1 MKNKPEFRS
10 PSSSPLPRASDPSAV
25 TLTIDGQRVTA
36 EPGDTIYMAAQKAG
50 ISIPS
55 LCVSH
60 HLAPFG
66 SCRLCICEIDGQS
79 GTPASCTTPVRA
91 DMVVRTESER
101 LSRHRH
107 NLVELYLSE
116 QPEGSEASGP
126 LRELALTYAVNKVR
140 YSGGAHQKR
149 AVVRDDSNPFFTFD
163 NAACISCARCVR
175 ACDEIQGTHAL
186 TMMGRGFAAR
196 PAAGAGPLMGEAAA
210 FATSNCVSCGACVK
224 ECPTGAL
231 TEKTVLE
238 QGVPA
243 RMVRTTC
250 AYCGIGCAFDAG
262 VRDGQVVQMIPADD
276 GPSNLGHACMK
287 GRFGWTYITA
297 QDRIRTPL
305 LREGHSW
312 KEISWDAAL
321 ARIAQESSRIKTSYS
336 PDALATIS
344 SSRGTNEENYLF
356 SKFMRCVIGTN
367 HIDNCARVCHSA
379 TVTGMMETLGASA
392 ATNSIEDLDLAKLIL
407 VVGAN
412 PTESHPVVGARIK
425 QAHRR
430 GVPLIVIDPRRT
442 ELARLA
448 DLHLQLEPGTNV
460 ALLNGMGHV
469 IVKDR
474 LINQVFTSNRTEGLD
489 EWMKTVADCT
499 PEKTQQITG
508 VPAHLIREAA
518 RRYASSGA
526 SLCVHGLGVTEH
538 RWGSHGV
545 IALVNLALV
554 TGNIGKPGT
563 GINPLR
569 GQNNVQGASDVGC
582 LPTYFA
588 GYQSL
593 DDPNLAAL
601 HQQITGRPLP
611 TKRGMKTPDM
621 WDAALDGRLKALWII
636 GYDVAQTDP
645 NLKKVH
651 AALRQVEFLVVQ
663 DLFMTE
669 TAKFAH
675 LVLPGASFLEK
686 DGTFTNLER
695 RIQRIRKA
703 VDPPNGILPDW
714 RVVCEVSNRMGY
726 PMPYQHPSE
735 IMDEIAQLTPMFA
748 GVSYD
753 RLDDHAGLQWPVP
766 SSSHHGTSL
775 MHQETFP
782 KGKAHFVAVD
792 YLPPGEAASEDYPFV
807 LTTGRIL
814 QHYNCGAQTRRT
826 DILGVVDTDVL
837 EMHPADME
845 RLHLDDGAI
854 VRLVSAR
861 GEALLPAVRSERVLP
876 GHLFTSF
883 HFPAS
888 TVNELLSSSADESSK
903 CPEYKVSAVRVEPL
917 EREELDPEDEAEL
930 RHMRRQLI
938 L

>member
-1 MKNKPEFRS
+1 MDLIIN
-10 PSSSPLPRASDPSAV
+10 
-25 TLTIDGQRVTA
+25 GQRVTA
-36 EPGDTIYMAAQKAG
+36 EVGDTVYSASQKAG
-50 ISIPS
+50 ISVPS
-55 LCVSH
+55 LCASSH
-60 HLAPFG
+60 LSPFG
-66 SCRLCICEIDGQS
+66 SCRLCICEIEGRP
-79 GTPASCTTPVRA
+79 GTPASCTTPVQEG
-91 DMVVRTESER
+91 MLVTTTSE
-101 LSRHRH
+101 LLQRHRR
-107 NLVELYLSE
+107 NIIELYLSE
-116 QPEGSEASGP
+116 QPEQGGP
-126 LRELALTYAVNKVR
+126 ATVLTNLARSLGLETMRYRNAEKRLRYED
-140 YSGGAHQKR
+140 S
-149 AVVRDDSNPFFTFD
+149 SNPFFSFRND
-163 NAACISCARCVR
+163 LCVSCARCVR

-186 TMMGRGFAAR
+186 TMMSRGFRAFPVAGGASLGGSTEGFAA
-196 PAAGAGPLMGEAAA
+196 
-210 FATSNCVSCGACVK
+210 SNCVSCGACVK

-231 TEKTVLE
+231 IEKSVLAL
-238 QGVPA
+238 GA
-243 RMVRTTC
+243 STRTVRTTC
-250 AYCGIGCAFDAG
+250 AYCGVGCAFDAG
-262 VRDGQVVQMIPADD
+262 VRDGQVVRMVPADD
-276 GPSNLGHACMK
+276 GASNLGHACMK
-287 GRFGWTYITA
+287 GRFGWTYLTA
-297 QDRIRTPL
+297 GDRVRTPL
-305 LREGHSW
+305 LREGSHW
-312 KEISWDAAL
+312 KAISWETAL
-321 ARIAQESSRIKTSYS
+321 DRIAQEFSRITARHG
-336 PDALATIS
+336 PEALATIS

-356 SKFMRCVIGTN
+356 GKFMRCVIGTN

-379 TVTGMMETLGASA
+379 TVAGMMETLGASA
-392 ATNSIEDLDLAKLIL
+392 ATNSIEDIDHARLIM

-425 QAHRR
+425 RAQRR

-460 ALLNGMGHV
+460 ALLNGMGH
-469 IVKDR
+469 IIAAEG
-474 LINQVFTSNRTEGLD
+474 LIDHGFTAGRTEGFA
-489 EWMKTVADCT
+489 EWVRTVADCT
-499 PEKTQQITG
+499 PEKTEQITG
-508 VPAHLIREAA
+508 VAAHLIREAA

-526 SLCVHGLGVTEH
+526 SLCMHGLGVTEH

-545 IALVNLALV
+545 IALVNLALA
-554 TGNIGKPGT
+554 TGNIGRPGT

-582 LPTYFA
+582 LPTYFT

-593 DDPNLAAL
+593 DDPKLAAL

-651 AALRQVEFLVVQ
+651 DALRRVDFLVVQ
-663 DLFMTE
+663 DLFMSE
-669 TAKFAH
+669 TARFAH

-703 VDPPNGILPDW
+703 VDPPEGILPDW

-726 PMPYQHPSE
+726 PMSYLHPSD

-753 RLDDHAGLQWPVP
+753 RLDRSEGLQWPVP
-766 SSSHHGTSL
+766 AAAHAGTSL
-775 MHQETFP
+775 MHQDTFP
-782 KGKAHFVAVD
+782 NGRARFVAVE
-792 YLPPGEAASEDYPFV
+792 YLPPGEAASEAYPFV
-807 LTTGRIL
+807 LTTGRVL

-826 DILGVVDTDVL
+826 DILAIVDTDVL
-837 EMHPADME
+837 EMHPTDME
-845 RLHLDDGAI
+845 RLTLEDGAI

-861 GEALLPAVRSERVLP
+861 GSAVLPAVNSERVLP

-903 CPEYKVSAVRVEPL
+903 CPEYKVSAVRVEPV
-917 EREELDPEDEAEL
+917 ERDELDTEDEAEL
-930 RHMRRQLI
+930 RQMRVRLI
-938 L
+938 T

>member
-1 MKNKPEFRS
+1 MMN
-10 PSSSPLPRASDPSAV
+10 SSNGEMAQLIH
-25 TLTIDGQRVTA
+25 LTINGRPITA
-36 EPGDTIYMAAQKAG
+36 EAGDTIYMAARKAG
-50 ISIPS
+50 IAIPS

-66 SCRLCICEIDGQS
+66 SCRLCICEIEGQP
-79 GTPASCTTPVRA
+79 GTPASCTTPVRP
-91 DMVVRTESER
+91 DMVVRTESQQVI
-101 LSRHRH
+101 RHRH

-116 QPEGSEASGP
+116 QPEGGQTSGP
-126 LRELALTYAVNKVR
+126 LRELARSLEVNKVR
-140 YSGGAHQKR
+140 YPDGAHITR
-149 AVVRDDSNPFFTFD
+149 AAVRDDSNPFFTFD
-163 NAACISCARCVR
+163 NAVCISCARCVR

-186 TMMGRGFAAR
+186 TMFGRGFEAR
-196 PAAGAGPLMGEAAA
+196 PAAGPYQPSAISHQP
-210 FATSNCVSCGACVK
+210 FARGFADSNCVSCGACVK

-238 QGVPA
+238 QGAPT

-250 AYCGIGCAFDAG
+250 AYCGVGCAFNAG
-262 VRDGQVVQMIPADD
+262 VRDGQIVQMMPADD

-297 QDRIRTPL
+297 EDRVRTPL
-305 LREGHSW
+305 LREGSKW

-321 ARIAQESSRIKTSYS
+321 DRVAQEFSRIKARHG

-356 SKFMRCVIGTN
+356 GKFMRCVIGTN

-392 ATNSIEDLDLAKLIL
+392 ATNSIEDLDVAKLIM

-430 GVPLIVIDPRRT
+430 GVPLIVIDPRKT

-469 IVKDR
+469 IAKEKLVDS
-474 LINQVFTSNRTEGLD
+474 VFTSKRTEGLD
-489 EWMKTVADCT
+489 EWIKTVAECS
-499 PEKTQQITG
+499 PEKTAQITG
-508 VPAHLIREAA
+508 VRAHLIRKAA
-518 RRYASSGA
+518 RLYASSGA
-526 SLCVHGLGVTEH
+526 SLSVHGLGVTEH

-545 IALVNLALV
+545 IALVNLALA

-588 GYQSL
+588 GYQTL
-593 DDPNLAAL
+593 DDPQLAAL

-621 WDAALDGRLKALWII
+621 WDAALDGRLKGLWII

-651 AALRQVEFLVVQ
+651 EALKRVEFLVVQ
-663 DLFMTE
+663 DLFLSE
-669 TAKFAH
+669 TTKFAD
-675 LVLPGASFLEK
+675 LVLPGACFLEK

-703 VDPPNGILPDW
+703 IDPPNGILPDW
-714 RVVCEVSNRMGY
+714 RVVCEVSTRMGY
-726 PMPYQHPSE
+726 PMPYRHPSE
-735 IMDEIAQLTPMFA
+735 IMDEIAKLTPMFA

-753 RLDDHAGLQWPVP
+753 RLDQPAGLQWPVP
-766 SSSHHGTSL
+766 TAMHEGTSL

-782 KGKAHFVAVD
+782 KGKARFVAVE

-826 DILGVVDTDVL
+826 EILEVVDTDVL
-837 EMHPADME
+837 EMHPADMK

-917 EREELDPEDEAEL
+917 EREELDAEDEEEL

>member
-1 MKNKPEFRS
+1 MKIEINGK
-10 PSSSPLPRASDPSAV
+10 
-25 TLTIDGQRVTA
+25 RVTA
-36 EPGDTIYMAAQKAG
+36 EPGDTVYSAAQKAG
-50 ISIPS
+50 ISIPC
-55 LCVSH
+55 LCVSP

-66 SCRLCICEIDGQS
+66 SCRLCLCEIEGQS
-79 GTPASCTTPVRA
+79 GTPASCTTPVRP
-91 DMVVRTESER
+91 DMTIRTETDR
-101 LSRHRH
+101 LARHRR
-107 NLVELYLSE
+107 NILELYLSE
-116 QPEGSEASGP
+116 QPEGECSPP
-126 LRELALTYAVNKVR
+126 LHELALAHGVTGVR
-140 YSGGAHQKR
+140 YPARERQRR
-149 AVVRDDSNPFFTFD
+149 AAIRDDSNPFFAFD
-163 NAACISCARCVR
+163 NMACISCARCVR
-175 ACDEIQGTHAL
+175 ACDEIQGTFAL
-186 TMMGRGFAAR
+186 TMSGRGFSAR
-196 PAAGAGPLMGEAAA
+196 PVAGAGPFINEEAS
-210 FATSNCVSCGACVK
+210 FAGSNCVSCGACVK

-231 TEKTVLE
+231 TEKSLLRHGT
-238 QGVPA
+238 PT
-243 RMVRTTC
+243 RTVRTTC
-250 AYCGIGCAFDAG
+250 AYCGVGCAFDAG
-262 VRDGQVVQMIPADD
+262 VRDGQVVQMLPADD

-297 QDRIRTPL
+297 QERLRVPM
-305 LREGHSW
+305 LREGNRW

-321 ARIAQESSRIKTSYS
+321 DHVAREFSRIKTAHG

-344 SSRGTNEENYLF
+344 SSRGTNEENYLLG
-356 SKFMRCVIGTN
+356 KFMRCVIGTN

-392 ATNSIEDLDLAKLIL
+392 ATNSIEDLDLAKLIM

-412 PTESHPVVGARIK
+412 PTESHPVVGARMK
-425 QAHRR
+425 RAHRR
-430 GVPLIVIDPRRT
+430 GVPFIVIDPRRT

-469 IVKDR
+469 IVTEGLVDH
-474 LINQVFTSNRTEGLD
+474 QFTSKRTEGLD
-489 EWMKTVADCT
+489 EWMRAVADCG
-499 PEKTQQITG
+499 PEKTEQITG
-508 VPAHLIREAA
+508 VPAPLIREAA

-526 SLCVHGLGVTEH
+526 SLCAHGLGVTEH

-545 IALVNLALV
+545 IALVNLALA
-554 TGNIGKPGT
+554 TGNIGRPGT

-588 GYQSL
+588 GYQPL
-593 DDPNLAAL
+593 DDPDLSAR
-601 HQQITGRPLP
+601 HQHLTGHPLP
-611 TKRGMKTPDM
+611 AKRGMKTPEM
-621 WDAALDGRLKALWII
+621 WDAALDGRLQALWII

-651 AALRQVEFLVVQ
+651 AALRQVQFLVVQ
-663 DLFMTE
+663 DLFMSE
-669 TAKFAH
+669 TARFAH

-703 VDPPNGILPDW
+703 VEPPQGILPDW
-714 RVVCEVSNRMGY
+714 RVVCEVANRMGY
-726 PMPYQHPSE
+726 PMTYRHPSE
-735 IMDEIAQLTPMFA
+735 IMDEIAQLTPIFA

-753 RLDDHAGLQWPVP
+753 RLEDHSSFQWPVP
-766 SSSHHGTSL
+766 DSRHAGTSL
-775 MHQETFP
+775 MHGDTFP
-782 KGKAHFVAVD
+782 KGRARFIPVD
-792 YLPPGEAASEDYPFV
+792 YLSPGEAATEEYPFV

-826 DILGVVDTDVL
+826 DIMDVVDTDVL
-837 EMHPADME
+837 EMHPVDME
-845 RLHLDDGAI
+845 RLRLGDGVI
-854 VRLVSAR
+854 IRLVSAR
-861 GEALLPAVRSERVLP
+861 GTALLPAIRSERVLP

-903 CPEYKVSAVRVEPL
+903 CPEYKVSAVRVEPV
-917 EREELDPEDEAEL
+917 EREKLHPENEAER
-930 RHMRRQLI
+930 RHIRRQLI

>member
-1 MKNKPEFRS
+1 MN
-10 PSSSPLPRASDPSAV
+10 
-25 TLTIDGQRVTA
+25 LTINGQSVSA

-55 LCVSH
+55 LCASH

-66 SCRLCICEIDGQS
+66 SCRLCICEIEGQS
-79 GTPASCTTPVRA
+79 GTPASCTTPVRPG
-91 DMVVRTESER
+91 MVVRTDSAR
-101 LSRHRH
+101 VTRHRH

-116 QPEGSEASGP
+116 QPEGGRTSGP
-126 LRELALTYAVNKVR
+126 LRELARLLEVNKVR
-140 YSGGAHQKR
+140 YSDGPHQQR
-149 AVVRDDSNPFFTFD
+149 AAVRDDSNPFFTLD

-175 ACDEIQGTHAL
+175 ACDEIQGTFAL
-186 TMMGRGFAAR
+186 TMIGRGFQAR
-196 PAAGAGPLMGEAAA
+196 PVAGAAALRGDVA
-210 FATSNCVSCGACVK
+210 GFATSNCVSCGACVK

-238 QGVPA
+238 QGAPT
-243 RMVRTTC
+243 RTVRTTC
-250 AYCGIGCAFDAG
+250 AYCGVGCAFDAG
-262 VRDGQVVQMIPADD
+262 VRDGQVVQMVPADD

-297 QDRIRTPL
+297 KDRVRTPL
-305 LREGHSW
+305 LREGSQW
-312 KEISWDAAL
+312 KELSWDAAL
-321 ARIAQESSRIKTSYS
+321 DRIAQEFARMKAQHGS
-336 PDALATIS
+336 DALATIS

-356 SKFMRCVIGTN
+356 GKFMRCVIGTN

-392 ATNSIEDLDLAKLIL
+392 ATNSIEDLDFAKLIM
-407 VVGAN
+407 VIGAN

-425 QAHRR
+425 QALRR

-460 ALLNGMGHV
+460 ALLNGLGHV
-469 IVKDR
+469 MAAEG
-474 LINQVFTSNRTEGLD
+474 LIDSVFTGTRTEGLD
-489 EWMKTVADCT
+489 EWVKTVAECT
-499 PEKTQQITG
+499 PEKTAQITG

-518 RRYASSGA
+518 RRYALSGA

-545 IALVNLALV
+545 IALVNLALA

-563 GINPLR
+563 GINPMR

-582 LPTYFA
+582 LPTYFS

-593 DDPNLAAL
+593 DDPKLAAL
-601 HQQITGRPLP
+601 HQQVTGRPLP

-621 WDAALDGRLKALWII
+621 WDAALDGRLKGLWII

-651 AALRQVEFLVVQ
+651 EALKRVEFLVVQ
-663 DLFMTE
+663 DLFLSE

-686 DGTFTNLER
+686 NGTFTNLER

-735 IMDEIAQLTPMFA
+735 IMDEIARLTPMFA
-748 GVSYD
+748 GVSYS
-753 RLDDHAGLQWPVP
+753 RLDQPAGLQWPVP
-766 SSSHHGTSL
+766 TAMHEGTSL

-792 YLPPGEAASEDYPFV
+792 YLPPGEAASEAYPFV

-826 DILGVVDTDVL
+826 DILDVVDTDVL
-837 EMHPADME
+837 EMHPADMQ

-903 CPEYKVSAVRVEPL
+903 CPEYKVSAVRVEPVQ
-917 EREELDPEDEAEL
+917 REELDSEDEAEL

-938 L
+938 V

>member
-1 MKNKPEFRS
+1 MN
-10 PSSSPLPRASDPSAV
+10 
-25 TLTIDGQRVTA
+25 LTINSRPVTA
-36 EPGDTIYMAAQKAG
+36 EPTDTIYTAAQKAG

-55 LCVSH
+55 LCASD

-66 SCRLCICEIDGQS
+66 SCRLCLCEIEGRP
-79 GTPASCTTPVRA
+79 GTPASCTTPVQEGMR
-91 DMVVRTESER
+91 VTTTSE
-101 LSRHRH
+101 LVQRHRR
-107 NLVELYLSE
+107 NIVELYLSE
-116 QPEGSEASGP
+116 QPEQGQQAQV
-126 LRELALTYAVNKVR
+126 LADLARSMGLETVR
-140 YSGGAHQKR
+140 YRQPERRMAYEDS
-149 AVVRDDSNPFFTFD
+149 SNPFFSFRND
-163 NAACISCARCVR
+163 ICVSCARCVR
-175 ACDEIQGTHAL
+175 ACEEIQGTNAL
-186 TMMGRGFAAR
+186 TMLGRGFLTL
-196 PAAGAGPLMGEAAA
+196 PVAGAEFLNGSEEG

-231 TEKTVLE
+231 KEKTVLE
-238 QGVPA
+238 HGTPTHF
-243 RMVRTTC
+243 VRTTC
-250 AYCGIGCAFDAG
+250 AYCGVGCAFDAG
-262 VRDGQVVQMIPADD
+262 VRDGQVVRMVPADD

-297 QDRIRTPL
+297 KDRVRTPL
-305 LREGHSW
+305 LREGNRW
-312 KEISWDAAL
+312 KEMSWDAAL
-321 ARIAQESSRIKTSYS
+321 DRIAQEFSRIKAQYG

-356 SKFMRCVIGTN
+356 GKFMRCVIGTN

-392 ATNSIEDLDLAKLIL
+392 ATNSIEDLDLAKLIM

-425 QAHRR
+425 LAHRR

-442 ELARLA
+442 EVARLA
-448 DLHLQLEPGTNV
+448 DFHLQLEPGTNV

-469 IVKDR
+469 IAKEGLVD
-474 LINQVFTSNRTEGLD
+474 LAFTSKRTDGLD
-489 EWMKTVADCT
+489 EWIKAVADCT
-499 PEKTQQITG
+499 PEKTEQITG

-526 SLCVHGLGVTEH
+526 SLCVHGLGMTEH

-545 IALVNLALV
+545 MALVNLALA

-588 GYQSL
+588 GYQPL
-593 DDPNLAAL
+593 DDPKLAAL
-601 HQQITGRPLP
+601 HQQITRRPLP
-611 TKRGMKTPDM
+611 TRRGMKTPDM
-621 WDAALDGRLKALWII
+621 WDAALDGRLKGLWII

-651 AALRQVEFLVVQ
+651 EALKRVEFLIVQ
-663 DLFMTE
+663 DLFLSE
-669 TAKFAH
+669 TTKFAH

-714 RVVCEVSNRMGY
+714 RVACEVASRMGY
-726 PMPYQHPSE
+726 PMSYQHPSE
-735 IMDEIAQLTPMFA
+735 IMDEIARLTPMFA
-748 GVSYD
+748 GVSYE

-766 SSSHHGTSL
+766 SRSHEGTSL

-782 KGKAHFVAVD
+782 KGKARFVAVD

-826 DILGVVDTDVL
+826 DILEVVDTDVL

-845 RLHLDDGAI
+845 RLQLDDGAI

-861 GEALLPAVRSERVLP
+861 GQALLPAMKSERVLP

-903 CPEYKVSAVRVEPL
+903 CPEYKVSAVRVEPV
-917 EREELDPEDEAEL
+917 EREELDAEDETEL

>member
-1 MKNKPEFRS
+1 MN
-10 PSSSPLPRASDPSAV
+10 
-25 TLTIDGQRVTA
+25 LTINGRVVTA
-36 EPGDTIYMAAQKAG
+36 EPGDTIYIAARKAG

-55 LCVSH
+55 LCVSP

-66 SCRLCICEIDGQS
+66 SCRLCICEIEGQP
-79 GTPASCTTPVRA
+79 GTPASCTTPVRP
-91 DMVVRTESER
+91 DMAVRTESER
-101 LSRHRH
+101 VIRHRH
-107 NLVELYLSE
+107 NIVELYVSE
-116 QPEGSEASGP
+116 QPEGSVMPGS
-126 LRELALTYAVNKVR
+126 LRELAFACRVNRIR
-140 YSGGAHQKR
+140 YSDGAHKKR
-149 AVVRDDSNPFFTFD
+149 AAVRDDSNPFFTFD

-186 TMMGRGFAAR
+186 TMIGRGFSAR
-196 PAAGAGPLMGEAAA
+196 PAAGAGPLLGEAAA

-238 QGVPA
+238 QGVPI
-243 RMVRTTC
+243 RTVRTTC
-250 AYCGIGCAFDAG
+250 AYCGVGCAFNAG
-262 VRDGQVVQMIPADD
+262 LRDGQVVQMVPADD

-297 QDRIRTPL
+297 EDRVRTPL
-305 LREGHSW
+305 LREGSAW
-312 KEISWDAAL
+312 KKISWDAAL
-321 ARIAQESSRIKTSYS
+321 DRVAQEFSRIKVRHG

-356 SKFMRCVIGTN
+356 GKFMRCVIGTN

-392 ATNSIEDLDLAKLIL
+392 ATNSIEDLDLAKLIM

-425 QAHRR
+425 RAHRR
-430 GVPLIVIDPRRT
+430 GVPLVVIDPRRT

-460 ALLNGMGHV
+460 ALLNGFGH
-469 IVKDR
+469 IIAAEG
-474 LINQVFTSNRTEGLD
+474 LIDAAFASARTEGLG
-489 EWMKTVADCT
+489 EWVTTVADCT
-499 PEKTQQITG
+499 PEKTAQITG
-508 VPAHLIREAA
+508 VPAQLIREAA

-526 SLCVHGLGVTEH
+526 SLCMHGLGMTEH

-545 IALVNLALV
+545 MALVNLALA
-554 TGNIGKPGT
+554 TGNIGRPGT

-582 LPTYFA
+582 LPTYFT

-593 DDPNLAAL
+593 DDPTLAVL
-601 HQQITGRPLP
+601 HQQTTGRPLP

-621 WDAALDGRLKALWII
+621 WDAALDGRLKGLWII

-651 AALRQVEFLVVQ
+651 EALKRVDFLVVQ
-663 DLFMTE
+663 DLFLNE
-669 TAKFAH
+669 TTTFAH

-714 RVVCEVSNRMGY
+714 RVVCEVSARMGY
-726 PMPYQHPSE
+726 PMPYRHPSD
-735 IMDEIAQLTPMFA
+735 IMDEIARLTPMFA

-753 RLDDHAGLQWPVP
+753 RLDQPAGLQWPVP
-766 SSSHHGTSL
+766 TAAHEGTSL
-775 MHQETFP
+775 MHRDRFP
-782 KGKAHFVAVD
+782 KGKARFIAVE
-792 YLPPGEAASEDYPFV
+792 YLPPGEAASADYPFI

-826 DILGVVDTDVL
+826 DILDVVDTDVL

-845 RLHLDDGAI
+845 RMRLDDGAL
-854 VRLVSAR
+854 VRMVSAR
-861 GEALLPAVRSERVLP
+861 GEALLPVVRSERVLQR
-876 GHLFTSF
+876 HLFTSF

-888 TVNELLSSSADESSK
+888 TVNAVLSSSADESSK
-903 CPEYKVSAVRVEPL
+903 CPEYKVSAVRVEPV
-917 EREELDPEDEAEL
+917 ERDELDVEDEAEL
-930 RHMRRQLI
+930 QRMRRHLI